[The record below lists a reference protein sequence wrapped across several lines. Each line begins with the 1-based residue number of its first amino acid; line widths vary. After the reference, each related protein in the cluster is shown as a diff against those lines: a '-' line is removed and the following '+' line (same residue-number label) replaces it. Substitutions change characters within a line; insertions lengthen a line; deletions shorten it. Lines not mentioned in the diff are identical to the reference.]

1 MDSLWQLGRLP
12 QYLFIRYIY
21 ISMQQLNDYVIK
33 ITEVK
38 SDQT

>member
-12 QYLFIRYIY
+12 HYLFIRYIY